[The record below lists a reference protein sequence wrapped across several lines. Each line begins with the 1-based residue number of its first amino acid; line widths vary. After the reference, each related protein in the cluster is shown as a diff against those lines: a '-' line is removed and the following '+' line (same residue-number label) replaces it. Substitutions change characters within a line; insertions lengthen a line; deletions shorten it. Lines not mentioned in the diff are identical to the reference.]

1 MPIIK
6 TKDHIYMYIVADIA
20 DRPLVCSIQLLMIL
34 NDACIHCTVY
44 TCRYRTVYKNNR
56 NVYLS
61 LSRSI
66 NSYEGICLFLLF
78 LINKTNTE
86 VYNVN
91 IIF

>member
-44 TCRYRTVYKNNR
+44 TC
-56 NVYLS
+56 
-61 LSRSI
+61 
-66 NSYEGICLFLLF
+66 
-78 LINKTNTE
+78 
-86 VYNVN
+86 
-91 IIF
+91 

>member
-44 TCRYRTVYKNNR
+44 TCWYSTVY
-56 NVYLS
+56 
-61 LSRSI
+61 I
-66 NSYEGICLFLLF
+66 
-78 LINKTNTE
+78 KTIETCI
-86 VYNVN
+86 YHYQGA
-91 IIF
+91 